1 MNESND
7 WHLEGQLGTREGGHD
22 KEGFS
27 NLNLHCPPGLVGL
40 WMEEAVGVSVVNKH
54 LLHSLI
60 PQAQMLFNEECIH
73 TRENK
78 E

>member
-40 WMEEAVGVSVVNKH
+40 WMEEAIKQLGPNSFLKNKSGSLISKADGC
-54 LLHSLI
+54 LLHYL
-60 PQAQMLFNEECIH
+60 
-73 TRENK
+73 
-78 E
+78 